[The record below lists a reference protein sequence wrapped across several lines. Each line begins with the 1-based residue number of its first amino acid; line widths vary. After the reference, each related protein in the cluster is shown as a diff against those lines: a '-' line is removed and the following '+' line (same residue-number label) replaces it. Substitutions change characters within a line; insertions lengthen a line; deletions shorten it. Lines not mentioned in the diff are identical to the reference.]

1 MAEEGVCRERRILL
15 VDDDDGVRR
24 LVKMLLIKW
33 GYCVTAVGLA
43 KECLEKL
50 RESTFDLILLDHVLP
65 DMDGLLLLQLVHSHT
80 GASQPIIYLTGMAD
94 ATTKAKALEIGVGDY
109 VTKPFNPLD
118 LLARVAKQIQL
129 KDKRNAGVPH
139 K

>member
-1 MAEEGVCRERRILL
+1 MVKEGASPRHRILL
-15 VDDDDGVRR
+15 VDDDDGVRK
-24 LVKMLLIKW
+24 LVKTFLIKW
-33 GYCVTAVGLA
+33 GYSVTAVGLA

-80 GASQPIIYLTGMAD
+80 GARQPIIYLTGMAD
-94 ATTKAKALEIGVGDY
+94 ATTKAKALEIGVDDY

-118 LLARVAKQIQL
+118 LLARVAEKIRL
-129 KDKRNAGVPH
+129 KGDPYRH
-139 K
+139 